1 MGRAPC
7 CDKANVKRGPW
18 SPEEDAKLKA
28 YIEQFGTG
36 GNWIA
41 LPQKIGLKRC
51 GKSCRL
57 RWLNYLRPNIKHGG
71 FSEEEDNIICSLY
84 ISIGSRWSIIAA
96 QLPGRTDN
104 DIKNYWNT
112 RLKKK
117 LLGRR
122 KQSHISRLSS
132 TAQDPTE
139 GNEVED
145 NSQALSHSA
154 LERLQ
159 LHMQLQS
166 LHNPF
171 SFYNNP
177 ALWPKLHPLQE
188 KMIQSLQL
196 LNESPSPNPLM
207 QPAHGQ
213 KGDFFEPP
221 AASIALQQDY
231 PKISNPKI
239 DELENSLNGIS
250 HPDSSIVF
258 TTGNNPLDSTIVPK
272 SDGIEQS
279 NAGFQPVSSFQAEL
293 DNFLN
298 NKAVGFLPQE
308 DQIVEFDCFKD
319 MEGSKDSMI
328 WWSNND
334 FNSKSSS
341 NSWDSTSVLQS
352 EEMFQDYALSYN
364 M

>member
-7 CDKANVKRGPW
+7 CDKANVKKGPW

-28 YIEQFGTG
+28 YIEEYGTG

-122 KQSHISRLSS
+122 KQAQMNRLSS
-132 TAQDPTE
+132 TSTNQDSSK
-139 GNEVED
+139 VED
-145 NSQALSHSA
+145 NTSSSSSMVLTNSA

-159 LHMQLQS
+159 LHMQLQNLQNPFS
-166 LHNPF
+166 LHN
-171 SFYNNP
+171 NP
-177 ALWPKLHPLQE
+177 TLWPKLHPLQE
-188 KMIQSLQL
+188 KVLLQSMA
-196 LNESPSPNPLM
+196 ESSNSL
-207 QPAHGQ
+207 
-213 KGDFFEPP
+213 
-221 AASIALQQDY
+221 LQQVLSTSHQQLHHQDY
-231 PKISNPKI
+231 SK
-239 DELENSLNGIS
+239 LENHNIDTLGNSSNTITS
-250 HPDSSIVF
+250 SNSTVPFHNVMDSNIGMSSNLA
-258 TTGNNPLDSTIVPK
+258 G
-272 SDGIEQS
+272 QS
-279 NAGFQPVSSFQAEL
+279 NAELIQPVSSFQAEL
-293 DNFLN
+293 EDFLS
-298 NKAVGFLPQE
+298 NKTSGFERQE
-308 DQIVEFDCFKD
+308 DQIVEFDCFKE
-319 MEGSKDSMI
+319 MNNNGGSKDGMI
-328 WWSNND
+328 WWSNE
-334 FNSKSSS
+334 FETRSLSS
-341 NSWDSTSVLQS
+341 NSWDSTNNILQA
-352 EEMFQDYALSYN
+352 EGMFQDYELGYN

>member
-7 CDKANVKRGPW
+7 CDKANVKKGPW
-18 SPEEDAKLKA
+18 SPEEDAALKA
-28 YIEQFGTG
+28 YIEKNGTG

-71 FSEEEDNIICSLY
+71 FTEEEDNIICSLY

-122 KQSHISRLSS
+122 KQSNFNTKDTNNGI
-132 TAQDPTE
+132 E
-139 GNEVED
+139 E
-145 NSQALSHSA
+145 NSYSNALSTSA

-166 LHNPF
+166 LQNPF

-177 ALWPKLHPLQE
+177 ALWPKLHPFQE
-188 KMIQSLQL
+188 KMIQTLQSLSDGSNPVMQNALTFPHVEQGQKDEFYKRHHDGAKIDNPQIHLLENIPESNNEAPFVASGSNNPMHSSLAPITEAIEQTNNVGYQQVGSLQ
-196 LNESPSPNPLM
+196 
-207 QPAHGQ
+207 
-213 KGDFFEPP
+213 
-221 AASIALQQDY
+221 
-231 PKISNPKI
+231 
-239 DELENSLNGIS
+239 
-250 HPDSSIVF
+250 
-258 TTGNNPLDSTIVPK
+258 T
-272 SDGIEQS
+272 
-279 NAGFQPVSSFQAEL
+279 EL
-293 DNFLN
+293 DDILN
-298 NKAVGFLPQE
+298 YRTIAYVPQE
-308 DQIVEFDCFKD
+308 DNQIAEFDCFKEMND
-319 MEGSKDSMI
+319 SKDSLI
-328 WWSNND
+328 WWSND
-334 FNSKSSS
+334 SDTKSASS
-341 NSWDSTSVLQS
+341 NSWDSSTPTALLTQG
-352 EEMFQDYALSYN
+352 MFQDYELRYSL
-364 M
+364 